1 MNLPPYLSIEEIDD
15 LIGRALAE
23 DVGAGDITTRT
34 TVPPGTRATGQF
46 VTKEPGTL
54 AGLAV
59 AERVFTRL
67 SPDIH
72 IAWETPTGQPVA
84 DGDTLPRTPF
94 GRIEGPAIP
103 ILEGERLVLNI
114 LQRMSGTA
122 TATRRFVDRI
132 AGTGAALLDTRKTAP
147 GLRKLDKWA
156 VLLGGGRNH
165 RVGLFDMFLIK
176 ENHIVAAGG
185 IAPALDRALAAR
197 QSMAGASAG
206 DMSVPAVEIEVT
218 SLDEL
223 TEVLEHGG
231 ADRIMLDNFA
241 TRTPDGVHT
250 GRLNEAIAWIDR
262 YVGQHGGV
270 RPETEASGNV
280 DLDTVRPIAQTGVD
294 FISVGAL
301 THSVH
306 ALDISLLLHTR
317 TVSAQH

>member
-23 DVGAGDITTRT
+23 DVGSGDITTRA

-46 VTKEPGTL
+46 VAKEPGTL

-59 AERVFTRL
+59 AERVFTHL

-72 IAWETPTGQPVA
+72 IVWETPTGQPVA
-84 DGDTLPRTPF
+84 DGDTLPGTPF

-122 TATRRFVDRI
+122 TATGRFVDRI
-132 AGTGAALLDTRKTAP
+132 AGTGAALLDTRKTVP

-156 VLLGGGRNH
+156 VLLGGGQNH

-176 ENHIVAAGG
+176 ENHILAAGG
-185 IAPALDRALAAR
+185 IGPALDRAQAAR
-197 QSMAGASAG
+197 QAVANASAG
-206 DMSVPAVEIEVT
+206 AMSAPAIEIEVT

-241 TRTPDGVHT
+241 TRTPDGVDT
-250 GRLNEAIAWIDR
+250 ARLREAIAWMDR
-262 YVGQHGGV
+262 YAERHGGP

-280 DLDTVRPIAQTGVD
+280 DLDTVRPIAETGVD

-301 THSVH
+301 THSVR
-306 ALDISLLLHTR
+306 ALDISLLLRTR
-317 TVSAQH
+317 TASTES